1 MCRSFIIE
9 GTVGVGKT
17 TTLNILGSLNPS
29 WKLRP
34 EPLEAWEKFDFGNGR
49 EINLLKNFYSQK
61 TGDSFRQLQV
71 GFFEIVLIFFPPT
84 EKFVNSRLTSILP

>member
-9 GTVGVGKT
+9 GSVGVGKT

-34 EPLEAWEKFDFGNGR
+34 EPLDAWEKFDFGDGR
-49 EINLLKNFYSQK
+49 EINLLKNFYSLK
-61 TGDSFRQLQV
+61 TGDAFRLLQV
-71 GFFEIVLIFFPPT
+71 GFYSNV
-84 EKFVNSRLTSILP
+84 SR